1 MVTIL
6 EIECVYHV
14 VRTQVATHNSSLV
27 KFSNGYTK
35 PQISK

>member
-14 VRTQVATHNSSLV
+14 VGTQVSTHNSSLV
-27 KFSNGYTK
+27 KFSNGYTNHK
-35 PQISK
+35 